1 MFRPKTKL
9 SDSVFEATP
18 LSILL
23 KVLYE
28 TKIRKRKKKK
38 EEKKNKVLKFLK
50 IEYYKKV
57 LDFRNIEYH
66 ITFLITQIPC
76 PLCHAGDSPRNSSS
90 LNLST
95 ILNLLL

>member
-28 TKIRKRKKKK
+28 TKIRKIKKKK
-38 EEKKNKVLKFLK
+38 RRKEKQG
-50 IEYYKKV
+50 
-57 LDFRNIEYH
+57 
-66 ITFLITQIPC
+66 TQIP
-76 PLCHAGDSPRNSSS
+76 
-90 LNLST
+90 
-95 ILNLLL
+95 